1 MIVILN
7 GRSLLCS
14 GLAACLALREW
25 PVVSAPLAG
34 SLDQLDST
42 LARLQPQL
50 LILDAA
56 DVLGTGFLFL
66 DALRKEPALASCPV
80 LVEAGG
86 TLPDADR
93 FLAAAARRGCHLLLD
108 AINFDRLDREV
119 ESLDARAYLHVASV
133 VD

>member
-14 GLAACLALREW
+14 GLAARLALRDW
-25 PVVSAPLAG
+25 PVVSAPLTG
-34 SLDQLDST
+34 NLGQLAST
-42 LARLQPQL
+42 LTRLQPQL

-66 DALRKEPALASCPV
+66 DALREEPGLASCPV
-80 LVEAGG
+80 LIVAGG

-93 FLAAAARRGCHLLLD
+93 FRAAAARRGCHVLLD
-108 AINFDRLDREV
+108 PVNFDCLAREV
-119 ESLDARAYLHVASV
+119 EALVAGAGRHLAFV
-133 VD
+133 AD

>member
-14 GLAACLALREW
+14 GLAARLALREW

-34 SLDQLDST
+34 SLGQLAAT
-42 LARLQPQL
+42 LTRLEPQL

-66 DALRKEPALASCPV
+66 DALREEPRLAGCPV
-80 LVEAGG
+80 LIVAGG

-93 FLAAAARRGCHLLLD
+93 FREAAARRGCHVLLD
-108 AINFDRLDREV
+108 PVSFDGLAREV
-119 ESLDARAYLHVASV
+119 EALVAGAGRQLASV
-133 VD
+133 AD

>member
-14 GLAACLALREW
+14 GLAARLALREW
-25 PVVSAPLAG
+25 PVVSVPLAG
-34 SLDQLDST
+34 SLDQLGST
-42 LARLQPQL
+42 LTRLQPQL

-66 DALRKEPALASCPV
+66 DALREEPWLAGCPV
-80 LVEAGG
+80 LIVAGG

-93 FLAAAARRGCHLLLD
+93 FREAAAARGCHLLLD
-108 AINFDRLDREV
+108 PVSFDRLAWEV
-119 ESLDARAYLHVASV
+119 ESLVAGADRQLVSV
-133 VD
+133 AD